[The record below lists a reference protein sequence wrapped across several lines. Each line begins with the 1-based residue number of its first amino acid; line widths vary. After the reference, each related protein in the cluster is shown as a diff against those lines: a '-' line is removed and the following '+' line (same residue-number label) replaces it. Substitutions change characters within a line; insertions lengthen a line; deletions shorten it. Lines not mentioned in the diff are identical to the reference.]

1 LKYNIDAMVDCVFK
15 AILGSR
21 GNEPVLIDFLN
32 AILRLPKAITEVEI
46 ANPYNEKAFV
56 GDKCAIVDI
65 KAFDKDGRCYQ
76 VEVQTSIPSYLH
88 HRVLYMWADL
98 YADQLKEGDEYNT
111 LKPVMS
117 IWLIRGHC
125 IPYSKPYHHRF
136 VPYDPIH
143 QVQLSEHQV
152 IHLLE
157 VDKWHKIRVETDED
171 RWLKFFKESKE
182 IESNHIPQEFQTEV
196 MQKAIGTL
204 RQFSEK
210 ERARHL
216 YKRQLD
222 FARIVLT
229 EEKSKKRLEEQLAT
243 EHAARLAEQKA
254 RQTEKSARIKAE
266 KVAAIAEKQLEKAQA
281 EKEKAQAEKERAQ
294 AEKERA
300 QAEKERAQ
308 AERIKA
314 QTERAK
320 EQAEKEKALKELER
334 LRARLEAQA
343 VKRPR
348 AKKGK

>member
-1 LKYNIDAMVDCVFK
+1 MVDCVFK

-46 ANPYNEKAFV
+46 ANPYNEKAFIA
-56 GDKCAIVDI
+56 DKRAIVDI
-65 KAFDKDGRCYQ
+65 KAFDREGRCYQ
-76 VEVQTSIPSYLH
+76 VEVQTSIPNYLH
-88 HRVLYMWADL
+88 HRILYMWADL
-98 YADQLKEGDEYNT
+98 YADQLKEGDEYEE
-111 LKPVMS
+111 LKPVIS
-117 IWLIRGHC
+117 IWLIRGNC
-125 IPYSKPYHHRF
+125 IPHSKPYHHRF
-136 VPYDPIH
+136 VPYDPVH
-143 QVQLSEHQV
+143 QVQLSDHQA

-157 VDKWHKIRVETDED
+157 VDKWHKIRVETEED

-182 IESNHIPQEFQTEV
+182 IESNRIPEVFQTDI
-196 MQKAIGTL
+196 MQKAISTL

-210 ERARHL
+210 SQARDL
-216 YKRQLD
+216 YKRQLE
-222 FARIVLT
+222 FARIALT
-229 EEKSKKRLEEQLAT
+229 EEKSKKRLEAQLAT

-254 RQTEKSARIKAE
+254 RLAEQKARQTEKSARVKAE

-281 EKEKAQAEKERAQ
+281 EKEKAQAEKE
-294 AEKERA
+294 K
-300 QAEKERAQ
+300 AQ

-343 VKRPR
+343 VKKPR

>member
-1 LKYNIDAMVDCVFK
+1 MVDCVFK

-117 IWLIRGHC
+117 IWLIRGNC

-136 VPYDPIH
+136 VPYDPMH

-157 VDKWHKIRVETDED
+157 VDKWHKIRIETDED

-243 EHAARLAEQKA
+243 EQKA

-266 KVAAIAEKQLEKAQA
+266 KVAAIAEKQLEKVSALA
-281 EKEKAQAEKERAQ
+281 EKQLEKV
-294 AEKERA
+294 
-300 QAEKERAQ
+300 Q

-334 LRARLEAQA
+334 LRARLEAQI
-343 VKRPR
+343 VKKPR

>member
-32 AILRLPKAITEVEI
+32 AILCLPEAITDVEI

-65 KAFDKDGRCYQ
+65 KAFDGEGRCYQ
-76 VEVQTSIPSYLH
+76 VEVQTSIPTYLN

-117 IWLIRGHC
+117 IWLIRGNC

-136 VPYDPIH
+136 VPYDPQH
-143 QVQLSEHQV
+143 QVQLSGHQV

-157 VDKWHKIRVETDED
+157 VDKWHKMQVETDED

-182 IESNHIPQEFQTEV
+182 IESNHIPEEFQTEV

-210 ERARHL
+210 ARARHL

-229 EEKSKKRLEEQLAT
+229 EEKIKKQLEEQLSA
-243 EHAARLAEQKA
+243 EHAARLAERAA
-254 RQTEKSARIKAE
+254 RLAEKSARTKAE
-266 KVAAIAEKQLEKAQA
+266 KLVAVTEKRAAKAQA
-281 EKEKAQAEKERAQ
+281 EKEKAQAEKE
-294 AEKERA
+294 
-300 QAEKERAQ
+300 
-308 AERIKA
+308 
-314 QTERAK
+314 
-320 EQAEKEKALKELER
+320 KALRELER
-334 LRARLEAQA
+334 LRARLEAQT
-343 VKRPR
+343 VKKPR
-348 AKKGK
+348 VKKKT